1 MSRTE
6 HYLLKYDSNGTSS
19 WYLLVPLTFT
29 PIALILLTVFLIFFY
44 FKIIRHRLIPD
55 RSPTRQGDLEMRT
68 LNRNSSL
75 REVREKNEI
84 SEPRM
89 SGKNKKL
96 MKPTKNISKQSI
108 KILAK

>member
-1 MSRTE
+1 
-6 HYLLKYDSNGTSS
+6 
-19 WYLLVPLTFT
+19 
-29 PIALILLTVFLIFFY
+29 
-44 FKIIRHRLIPD
+44 
-55 RSPTRQGDLEMRT
+55 MRT

-108 KILAK
+108 DNNASKIFLNEVSV